1 MHKRTVFYISD
12 GTGITAVG
20 LGRSLLAQF
29 KAIQFERI
37 TLPYIDTLAKA
48 EQAVAQINQQ
58 AQQDPQPPLV
68 FYTIADQQVR
78 QRMQQCQGYQVDVF
92 GAFMQP
98 LAQELNQQPANS
110 PGESRSN
117 DTSDM
122 YRLRVDAVS
131 FALENDDGGRQRD
144 YDRADIILTG
154 VSRTGKTPTSLYL
167 ALQFGIR
174 AANYPLTADDID
186 ESRLPRALTP
196 YRHKLFGLT
205 IDADLLADIRQQRR
219 PDSPYSSIRQCHR
232 EVDDAAA
239 MFQLNRVPLLDVSRL
254 SIEEV
259 STRIIA
265 ATELQRR
272 FK

>member
-1 MHKRTVFYISD
+1 MHQRTVFYISD

-29 KAIQFERI
+29 KSIQFERI
-37 TLPYIDTLAKA
+37 TLPYIDTPAKA
-48 EQAVAQINQQ
+48 EQAVQQINQQ
-58 AQQDPQPPLV
+58 ALLDQQPPLV
-68 FYTIADQQVR
+68 FYTIADQQIR
-78 QRMQQCQGYQVDVF
+78 QQLQRCKGFQVDVF
-92 GAFMQP
+92 EAFMEP
-98 LAQELNQQPANS
+98 LAQELKQVPANS

-117 DTSDM
+117 DSGDM

-186 ESRLPRALTP
+186 ETRLPSSLKP

-219 PDSPYSSIRQCHR
+219 PNSSYASLQQCHR

-239 MFQLNRVPLLDVSRL
+239 MLMLNRVPILDVSRL

-259 STRIIA
+259 STRILA
-265 ATELQRR
+265 ETELQRR